1 MVEVY
6 VPKASGKYLGAL
18 VFSRF
23 ALQSED
29 DFSLGMPFS

>member
-1 MVEVY
+1 MLEVY
-6 VPKASGKYLGAL
+6 VPKASREYLEAL

-29 DFSLGMPFS
+29 DFSLGMSFS